1 MNSSSRISRR
11 NTVLTPA
18 KSWISSRGAPAP
30 GECGFGSLGMSACGF
45 VGSGNF
51 GCRGDENSR
60 ATIPGVPG
68 RPSRLLGCSG
78 RKSIGSVGGKFL
90 QSQIPKGNIGH
101 ACPEGLQIKFQW
113 MDIKGRA
120 VPMEIPGICAAGG
133 HSQRWECYF
142 RNNSPPPTLMQVSMG
157 TQME

>member
-1 MNSSSRISRR
+1 MVLWDQGILVAGGMRIPEPPSQGCQGDR
-11 NTVLTPA
+11 PG
-18 KSWISSRGAPAP
+18 SWDVQEGKA
-30 GECGFGSLGMSACGF
+30 
-45 VGSGNF
+45 SG
-51 GCRGDENSR
+51 
-60 ATIPGVPG
+60 VW
-68 RPSRLLGCSG
+68 
-78 RKSIGSVGGKFL
+78 GGKFL